1 MPKNSSKTSIFL
13 ASCMLSI
20 ILLSLISSVILYRQI
35 ANLQVAPVR
44 TELVSFINEYE
55 YELMRS
61 TMAFSEAY
69 SHHNDSREYTEF
81 NKWFNMLLSRYQ
93 GLERIEK
100 QHSQIFS
107 RLNLRLLK
115 TNLQQIQLF
124 ISRKDILQPAN
135 LQLVKQLFNQ
145 LIIETHQFQKQWVFQ
160 NEGLILAKQN
170 KTLSSYQNS
179 VVLIL
184 VTFIIGIIMVLYLFS
199 NNKKLLMLRRTLE
212 QRVYMRT
219 KELKDSNSH
228 LLSEVQERKKTEL
241 QLMQSQFAAEQAH
254 KKIQYQA
261 SFDPLTKLANRS
273 LFLERFT
280 QASIRADRNNT
291 FVALLFLDLDR
302 FKYIND
308 TLGHS
313 IGDELL
319 QEASSRIQE
328 VLRASDT
335 AARFGGDEFAVVL
348 SDIDDLLTVDLIVNR
363 ILKSMAS
370 PFRLSGNDAF
380 VSASIG
386 ITVYPTDGKDSETL
400 LRKAD
405 SAMYKAKDEGRNNF
419 QFFTAQMDIEANQR
433 RLLEAALYK
442 AVEAQEFSL
451 HYQPIIK
458 SKNNGIAGVEALIRW
473 KDETRGYIPPAE
485 FIPLAEEIGL
495 ILPIGEWVLREACST
510 AVKWV
515 ENISEPFII
524 SVNISSRQF
533 QKCNMAEQIANILAE
548 TGLAAKHL
556 MLEITEGLLMGD
568 DQQILN
574 QLQEIRDM
582 GISLAIDDFG
592 TGYSSL
598 SYLKKYPITTLKID
612 RSFIQDINID
622 TDDDELIK
630 GILSMAKSLNVS
642 VVAEGV
648 ETLQQAQFLIENN
661 CSLIQGFHY
670 SKPMPAIEFGQYM
683 QQFGSQSS
691 LELTFK
697 QDRDC
702 A

>member
-35 ANLQVAPVR
+35 ANLQLGPVR
-44 TELVSFINEYE
+44 TELVNFINEYE

-61 TMAFSEAY
+61 TMAFIEEY
-69 SHHNDSREYTEF
+69 NHHNDSSEHGEF
-81 NKWFNMLLSRYQ
+81 TKWFNMLLSRYQ
-93 GLERIEK
+93 GLERVQK
-100 QHSQIFS
+100 QHSQIFN
-107 RLNLRLLK
+107 RLNLNLLK
-115 TNLQQIQLF
+115 
-124 ISRKDILQPAN
+124 AN
-135 LQLVKQLFNQ
+135 LQRIQLLVSREDIREEANLLRVEQLFNE
-145 LIIETHQFQKQWVFQ
+145 LVIETHQFQTQWAFQ
-160 NEGLILAKQN
+160 NEDLVLAKQQ

-179 VVLIL
+179 VLLIL
-184 VTFIIGIIMVLYLFS
+184 VTFVIGILMVIYLFS
-199 NNKKLLMLRRTLE
+199 NNKKLLTLQRTLE

-228 LLSEVQERKKTEL
+228 LINEVQERKKTEL
-241 QLMQSQFAAEQAH
+241 QLMQSQLAAEQAH

-261 SFDPLTKLANRS
+261 NFDPLTKLANRH
-273 LFLERFT
+273 LFLERFK

-302 FKYIND
+302 FKFIND

-313 IGDELL
+313 IGDKLL

-328 VLRASDT
+328 VLRATDT
-335 AARFGGDEFAVVL
+335 AARFGGDEFAMVL
-348 SDIDDLLTVDLIVNR
+348 SDIEQLQTVDLIVSR
-363 ILKSMAS
+363 ILKSLAC

-405 SAMYKAKDEGRNNF
+405 SAMYKAKDAGRNNY
-419 QFFTAQMDIEANQR
+419 QFFTAQMDIEANER

-442 AVEAQEFSL
+442 AVEAQEFCL

-458 SKNNGIAGVEALIRW
+458 SKSRGIAGVEALIRW
-473 KDETRGYIPPAE
+473 KDEARGYIPPTE

-495 ILPIGEWVLREACST
+495 ILPIGELVLREACST

-515 ENISEPFII
+515 ENLSEPFVV
-524 SVNISSRQF
+524 SVNVSSRQF
-533 QKCNMAEQIANILAE
+533 QKCNMAEQIAEILEE
-548 TGLAAKHL
+548 TGLDGKHL

-568 DQQILN
+568 DQQILS

-582 GISLAIDDFG
+582 GVSLAIDDFG

-612 RSFIQDINID
+612 RSFIQDIDID
-622 TDDDELIK
+622 SDDDALIK

-648 ETLQQAQFLIENN
+648 ETIRQAEFLIEND
-661 CSLIQGFHY
+661 CLLIQGFHY
-670 SKPMPAIEFGQYM
+670 SKPMPAIEFSEYL
-683 QQFGSQSS
+683 QQGGSQIS
-691 LELTFK
+691 LELAA
-697 QDRDC
+697 DRDC

>member
-35 ANLQVAPVR
+35 ASLQVAPVR

-61 TMAFSEAY
+61 TMAFTEAY
-69 SHHNDSREYTEF
+69 NHHNDSGEYKEF
-81 NKWFNMLLSRYQ
+81 NTWFNMLLSRYQ

-100 QHSQIFS
+100 QHSEIFN

-115 TNLQQIQLF
+115 TNLQQIKLF
-124 ISRKDILQPAN
+124 ISRPDILLPAN
-135 LQLVKQLFNQ
+135 LEMVKQLFNQ
-145 LIIETHQFQKQWVFQ
+145 LVIETHQFQKQWVFQ

-179 VVLIL
+179 VVLIF
-184 VTFIIGIIMVLYLFS
+184 VTFVIGIIMVLYLFS
-199 NNKKLLMLRRTLE
+199 NNKKLLILRRTLE

-228 LLSEVQERKKTEL
+228 LISEVQERKKTEL

-261 SFDPLTKLANRS
+261 NFDPLTKLANRN
-273 LFLERFT
+273 LFLERFA

-313 IGDELL
+313 IGDKLL

-335 AARFGGDEFAVVL
+335 AARFGGDEFAVIL
-348 SDIDDLLTVDLIVNR
+348 SDIEELHTVNLIVDR

-370 PFRLSGNDAF
+370 PFRLCGNDAF

-419 QFFTAQMDIEANQR
+419 QFFTAQMDIEANER

-458 SKNNGIAGVEALIRW
+458 SDNNGIAGVEALIRW
-473 KDETRGYIPPAE
+473 KDEIRGYIPPEE

-495 ILPIGEWVLREACST
+495 ILPIGEWVLKEACST

-515 ENISEPFII
+515 ENISEPFIL

-533 QKCNMAEQIANILAE
+533 QKCNMAEQIANVLAQ
-548 TGLAAKHL
+548 TGFAAKHL

-574 QLQEIRDM
+574 QLQEIREM
-582 GISLAIDDFG
+582 GVSLAIDDFG

-648 ETLQQAQFLIENN
+648 ETLQQAEFLLENN
-661 CSLIQGFHY
+661 CLLIQGFHF
-670 SKPMPAIEFGQYM
+670 SKPMPAIEFSQYL
-683 QQFGSQSS
+683 QLSDSQPS
-691 LELTFK
+691 LELKFK
-697 QDRDC
+697 HDRNC

>member
-35 ANLQVAPVR
+35 ANLQIAPVR

-61 TMAFSEAY
+61 TMAFSDAY
-69 SHHNDSREYTEF
+69 NHHNDTKEYTEF
-81 NKWFNMLLSRYQ
+81 NTWFNMLLSRYQ

-100 QHSQIFS
+100 QHSAIFN

-115 TNLQQIQLF
+115 SNLQQIKLLV
-124 ISRKDILQPAN
+124 SRSDIHQTAN
-135 LQLVKQLFNQ
+135 LQKVKQLFHQ
-145 LIIETHQFQKQWVFQ
+145 LVIETHQFQKQWVFQ
-160 NEGLILAKQN
+160 NESLVLAKQN

-179 VVLIL
+179 VVLIF
-184 VTFIIGIIMVLYLFS
+184 VTFVIGIIMVLYLFS
-199 NNKKLLMLRRTLE
+199 NNKKLLILRRTLE
-212 QRVYMRT
+212 QRVESRT

-228 LLSEVQERKKTEL
+228 LISEVQERKKTEL
-241 QLMQSQFAAEQAH
+241 ELMQSQLAAEQAH

-261 SFDPLTKLANRS
+261 NFDPLTQLANRT
-273 LFLERFT
+273 LFLERFK
-280 QASIRADRNNT
+280 QASVRADRNNT

-302 FKYIND
+302 FKHIND

-313 IGDELL
+313 IGDKLL
-319 QEASSRIQE
+319 QEASSRIQI

-335 AARFGGDEFAVVL
+335 AARFGGDEFAIVL
-348 SDIDDLLTVDLIVNR
+348 SDIEELKTVDLIVSR
-363 ILKSMAS
+363 ILKSLAC
-370 PFRLSGNDAF
+370 PFRLCGNDAF

-386 ITVYPTDGKDSETL
+386 ITVYPTDGADTETL

-405 SAMYKAKDEGRNNF
+405 SAMYKAKDAGRNNY
-419 QFFTAQMDIEANQR
+419 QFFTQQMDIEANER

-442 AVEAQEFSL
+442 AVESQEFSL

-458 SKNNGIAGVEALIRW
+458 SKGDGIAGVEALLRW

-495 ILPIGEWVLREACST
+495 ILPIGEWVLKEACST
-510 AVKWV
+510 AAKWV
-515 ENISEPFII
+515 ENISEPFIV
-524 SVNISSRQF
+524 SVNVSSRQF
-533 QKCNMAEQIANILAE
+533 QKCNMAEQIANILDE

-556 MLEITEGLLMGD
+556 MLEMTEGLLMGD
-568 DQQILN
+568 DQQILT
-574 QLQEIRDM
+574 QLQEIREM

-612 RSFIQDINID
+612 RSFIQDIDID
-622 TDDDELIK
+622 SDDDELIK

-648 ETLQQAQFLIENN
+648 ETVRQAEFLLEND
-661 CSLIQGFHY
+661 CLLIQGFHY
-670 SKPMPAIEFGQYM
+670 SKPMPAIEFSQYL
-683 QQFGSQSS
+683 QQGTSQAGS
-691 LELTFK
+691 EFK
-697 QDRDC
+697 FSRERDC